1 MLSRV
6 RKLAICFAPLNEQSK
21 SAVGL
26 LARVR
31 GPASR
36 KANPDC
42 QVELNLLTQGEPY
55 VDVEYTNNDRQKLMA
70 AALSERQIISQ
81 ITERCLII
89 ETEEV
94 LRKANLLGT
103 KLDVAADENRYYAGV
118 SKKIPIT

>member
-1 MLSRV
+1 M
-6 RKLAICFAPLNEQSK
+6 
-21 SAVGL
+21 
-26 LARVR
+26 
-31 GPASR
+31 
-36 KANPDC
+36 
-42 QVELNLLTQGEPY
+42 
-55 VDVEYTNNDRQKLMA
+55 DVEYTNNDRQKLMA